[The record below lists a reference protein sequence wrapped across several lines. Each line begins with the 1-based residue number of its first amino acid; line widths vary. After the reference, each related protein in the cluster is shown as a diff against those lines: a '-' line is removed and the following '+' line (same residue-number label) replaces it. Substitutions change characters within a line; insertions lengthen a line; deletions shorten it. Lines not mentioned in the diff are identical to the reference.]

1 MAGDKKY
8 GKKQDKSFTDFPG
21 GAYGRYFMKDI
32 NTILNM
38 TTRGDEGRDMSFE
51 QLVSTPSEAVR
62 QKYNPNKGEGVEKI
76 RFSIEN
82 LLSAD
87 NLMDNDSVAVLQDK
101 LNKYVYGSDFLRV
114 DGELGFQTDKAIK
127 KYRNESRYWG
137 GHSAVDINP
146 ERTYQKYKEQK

>member
-1 MAGDKKY
+1 MAGDKK
-8 GKKQDKSFTDFPG
+8 
-21 GAYGRYFMKDI
+21 
-32 NTILNM
+32 
-38 TTRGDEGRDMSFE
+38 EGI
-51 QLVSTPSEAVR
+51 
-62 QKYNPNKGEGVEKI
+62 EKI

-114 DGELGFQTDKAIK
+114 DGELGSQTDKAIK

-137 GHSAVDINP
+137 GHSKIDINP
-146 ERTYQKYKEQK
+146 ERTYEKYKEQK

>member
-1 MAGDKKY
+1 MAGDKK
-8 GKKQDKSFTDFPG
+8 
-21 GAYGRYFMKDI
+21 
-32 NTILNM
+32 
-38 TTRGDEGRDMSFE
+38 EGI
-51 QLVSTPSEAVR
+51 
-62 QKYNPNKGEGVEKI
+62 EKI

-114 DGELGFQTDKAIK
+114 DGELGSQTDKAIK

-137 GHSAVDINP
+137 GHSAIDINP
-146 ERTYQKYKEQK
+146 ERTYEKYKEQK